1 MKKAEK
7 CVSCGKGLIEQGFT
21 TFKCPEC
28 GEIIGRCNSCRE
40 QSVKYACM
48 KCEFQGP

>member
-7 CVSCGKGLIEQGFT
+7 CVSCGKGLIEQGYT

-28 GEIIGRCNSCRE
+28 KEIIGRCNNCRE
-40 QSVKYACM
+40 QSVRYTCM
-48 KCEFQGP
+48 KCGFQGP